1 MFDLQ
6 SKGDLRT
13 AEDFY
18 MRAILAD
25 PEDGEIMSLYAKLV
39 WELHHD
45 KDKALCYFER
55 SVQAAPG
62 DRYNFHAEFLISLL
76 KLWKVFIMFKRRC
89 FSIDSTCFTN
99 STSIMILQDQT
110 LN

>member
-25 PEDGEIMSLYAKLV
+25 PGDGEIMSLYAN
-39 WELHHD
+39 W
-45 KDKALCYFER
+45 C
-55 SVQAAPG
+55 G
-62 DRYNFHAEFLISLL
+62 N
-76 KLWKVFIMFKRRC
+76 FIMTKIKRCATLRDQ
-89 FSIDSTCFTN
+89 FRLLLEIGTISMQN
-99 STSIMILQDQT
+99 SLF
-110 LN
+110 LY

>member
-1 MFDLQ
+1 MFNLQ

-18 MRAILAD
+18 TRAILAD
-25 PEDGEIMSLYAKLV
+25 PADGEIMSLYAKLV

-55 SVQAAPG
+55 AVQAAPG
-62 DRYNFHAEFLISLL
+62 DRYNFHTQFLISVL
-76 KLWKVFIMFKRRC
+76 KLWKVFIMFKRC
-89 FSIDSTCFTN
+89 SFSIKSTCFTN
-99 STSIMILQDQT
+99 STCIMILQDRT